1 MPTWRGPPHV
11 GLVCMSG
18 RVADLLARGP
28 VACGGRTLGTIGR
41 DTAALARED
50 WTGRKEPLPV
60 RMIAEADRSAA

>member
-1 MPTWRGPPHV
+1 MQASCTRQA
-11 GLVCMSG
+11 
-18 RVADLLARGP
+18 VADLLARGP

-60 RMIAEADRSAA
+60 RM